1 MKGIVLAGGSG
12 TRLYPITKGVSK
24 QLLPV
29 FDKPMIYYPI
39 SVLMLAGIR
48 EILIISTPYDLPSFK
63 RLLGDGSDFGVRF
76 EYAEQPSPDGLA
88 QAFIIGE
95 KFIGND
101 SVCLVLGDNIFHG
114 NGLSAMLRESVRAAE
129 EDKKATV
136 FGYWVSDPERYGVAE
151 FDKEGNCLS
160 IEEKP
165 AQPKSNY
172 AVVGLYFYP
181 NKVVEVAKNIKPSA
195 RGELEI
201 TTVNQQFLQDKEL
214 KVQTLGRGFAWLDT
228 GTHDSLAEASTYIE
242 VIEKRQG
249 LKVACLEGIAL
260 RKGWITPEKMQ
271 ELARKS
277 QPKASV
283 YTILNAEITDLK
295 KTTVATGKIEPRDE
309 ILIKPQI
316 SGIIDEVYKEAGQ
329 KIKKGEVI
337 AKVKVIPELGQLN
350 SAESRVRLAEINAR
364 QGETDFA
371 RMKKLFE
378 SKLISSE
385 EYEKSEVAVKQAREE
400 LQTAKDNLEI
410 VKEGITKNKASFSST
425 LIRSTIDGLI
435 LDVPVKAGNSVIM
448 SNTFNDGTTIA
459 TVANMNDLIFRGNID
474 ETEVG
479 RIHEGMPVKITLGAL
494 QNMEFDAQLEY
505 ISPKGVEENGANQF
519 EIKAAITVPDSITI
533 RSGYSANAE
542 IVLARASKV
551 LAVPEST
558 VEFKNDSTFIYVL
571 TDSVPSQK
579 FSRRA
584 VITGMSDGIQ
594 IEIKNGL
601 NVNEKVRGA
610 EKK

>member
-1 MKGIVLAGGSG
+1 MKKYVKIALLVIVA
-12 TRLYPITKGVSK
+12 
-24 QLLPV
+24 
-29 FDKPMIYYPI
+29 
-39 SVLMLAGIR
+39 
-48 EILIISTPYDLPSFK
+48 LI
-63 RLLGDGSDFGVRF
+63 
-76 EYAEQPSPDGLA
+76 
-88 QAFIIGE
+88 
-95 KFIGND
+95 FIGT
-101 SVCLVLGDNIFHG
+101 F
-114 NGLSAMLRESVRAAE
+114 
-129 EDKKATV
+129 V
-136 FGYWVSDPERYGVAE
+136 F
-151 FDKEGNCLS
+151 
-160 IEEKP
+160 
-165 AQPKSNY
+165 
-172 AVVGLYFYP
+172 LY
-181 NKVVEVAKNIKPSA
+181 
-195 RGELEI
+195 
-201 TTVNQQFLQDKEL
+201 Q
-214 KVQTLGRGFAWLDT
+214 
-228 GTHDSLAEASTYIE
+228 
-242 VIEKRQG
+242 
-249 LKVACLEGIAL
+249 
-260 RKGWITPEKMQ
+260 
-271 ELARKS
+271 KS

-350 SAESRVRLAEINAR
+350 SAEINAR